1 MICIEVQFPCGD
13 FSCED
18 NHGKQLDF
26 PFPTHVVSAFM
37 STGGAERDEK
47 LRYALRSLESVPPRI
62 LYSGSVGRKR
72 VPVKLGHAMLSDT
85 VSTAKSSGIDVT
97 SWLAGTTQRGVK
109 SFVGKDDAVV
119 FDKSIFYVFD
129 IEGTTTI
136 GASTVDIVDV
146 LQHYSGQIGFIGA
159 ADSPA
164 VVRVY
169 SVDSVHGLDASVT
182 LTPWEIPP
190 RDKRLATFVDCPDVD
205 YVDSMV
211 SRYRSKRNNAYSTA
225 GVCAVAYT
233 ASAKVGNVETVT
245 LGFTPVDKWASVCAD
260 IADTYGV
267 QIIPHVIRDTLLWAI
282 TIVNPADGD
291 NSGTPDSGNNPNS
304 SVDSSDTLSTT
315 TLSSIMD
322 YFDDVYMVDNVRLL
336 EPYCT
341 TGFEWVYEGFVGNVN
356 NVLARASIMADVR
369 DCTGAGFED
378 FEVVL
383 SPAHY
388 SPHRISGRGCWD
400 VKVVFDRERVPDGV
414 SGPIVLAGWQAIRC
428 VDNPGVDNS

>member
-26 PFPTHVVSAFM
+26 PFPTQVVSAFM

-47 LRYALRSLESVPPRI
+47 LRYALRSLEGVPPRI

-72 VPVKLGHAMLSDT
+72 VPVKLGYAMLSDT

-109 SFVGKDDAVV
+109 SFVGKDDAAV

-129 IEGTTTI
+129 IEDTTTI

-146 LQHYSGQIGFIGA
+146 LQHYSGQIGFVGS

-182 LTPWEIPP
+182 LTPWEVPP

-211 SRYRSKRNNAYSTA
+211 SRYRSKRNNAYSTS
-225 GVCAVAYT
+225 GVCTVAYT
-233 ASAKVGNVETVT
+233 ASAKVGNVETMT
-245 LGFTPVDKWASVCAD
+245 FGFTPVDKWASVCAD

-267 QIIPHVIRDTLLWAI
+267 QIIPHVIRERSMWAM
-282 TIVNPADGD
+282 TIVNASHMTADVM
-291 NSGTPDSGNNPNS
+291 SE
-304 SVDSSDTLSTT
+304 
-315 TLSSIMD
+315 IMAR
-322 YFDDVYMVDNVRLL
+322 FDGVHMVDNVHML
-336 EPYCT
+336 EPYCA
-341 TGFEWVYEGFVGNVN
+341 TGAVWSMEGFVGNVN
-356 NVLARASIMADVR
+356 ALLARASIMADVR
-369 DCTGAGFED
+369 DCTGVGFED

-388 SPHRISGRGCWD
+388 SPHRISGQGCWD

-428 VDNPGVDNS
+428 VDNS